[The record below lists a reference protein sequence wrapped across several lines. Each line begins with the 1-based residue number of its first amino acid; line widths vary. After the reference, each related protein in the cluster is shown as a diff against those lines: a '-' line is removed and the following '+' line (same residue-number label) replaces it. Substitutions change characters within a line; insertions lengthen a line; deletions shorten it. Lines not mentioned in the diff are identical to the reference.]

1 MACSLS
7 NMPAIASTLA
17 IPISAINGITARW
30 KLGFNTSST
39 INAVTFFPVTKRLQ
53 SNVRLTSAYQ
63 WRTNGFVVR
72 SQTGPEN
79 MAKLQDNTIIK
90 TEADQ
95 KTRPV
100 KFQENTASKTEADQ
114 KLGAVADITSKTE
127 ADQKLGA
134 VADITSKT
142 EADQSTASKT
152 RADQKREVVA
162 DSASK
167 IGADQK
173 PVPVRDITS
182 KTKSD
187 QNNTSKME
195 GNLNLLVMGDTTS
208 KSEVDEKPM
217 AVENTASKNYTDQK
231 PTTVI
236 SPFGI
241 ADLILP
247 MRTMKQM
254 IDMLEQDA
262 LSVRTPWCI
271 MENENELKMRF
282 DLPGLSKDDVK
293 VCVVDHRFL
302 VIEEQE
308 KKEKDL
314 WSFYSTYNTRLM
326 LPENY
331 ETNKIKTELK
341 NGVLNITIPRVKVQS
356 KVKDLSQNRETGKIG
371 AEFKKGVLNITIP
384 MSKVESKVKDLSI
397 K

>member
-7 NMPAIASTLA
+7 NMPAIASTRA

-30 KLGFNTSST
+30 KLGFNTSTT
-39 INAVTFFPVTKRLQ
+39 INAVTFFPVAKRLQ

-79 MAKLQDNTIIK
+79 MAKLQDTTIIK

-100 KFQENTASKTEADQ
+100 KFQENTA
-114 KLGAVADITSKTE
+114 SKTE

-187 QNNTSKME
+187 QNTTSKME

-341 NGVLNITIPRVKVQS
+341 NGVLNITIPRVKVES

>member
-1 MACSLS
+1 MS
-7 NMPAIASTLA
+7 NMPAIASTRA
-17 IPISAINGITARW
+17 TPISAINGITARW
-30 KLGFNTSST
+30 KLGFNTSTT
-39 INAVTFFPVTKRLQ
+39 INALTFFPVAKRLQ
-53 SNVRLTSAYQ
+53 CNVGLTSAYR

-95 KTRPV
+95 KTRPA

-127 ADQKLGA
+127 ADQKFGA

-142 EADQSTASKT
+142 EADQSTASRT

-173 PVPVRDITS
+173 PVAVRDTTS

-187 QNNTSKME
+187 QNTTSKME

-247 MRTMKQM
+247 IRTMEQM

-282 DLPGLSKDDVK
+282 DLPGLSKEDVK

-341 NGVLNITIPRVKVQS
+341 NGVLNITIPRVKVES
-356 KVKDLSQNRETGKIG
+356 KVKDLSQSRETGKIG

>member
-7 NMPAIASTLA
+7 NMPAIASARA

-30 KLGFNTSST
+30 KLGFNTST
-39 INAVTFFPVTKRLQ
+39 IINAVTFFPVAKRLQ

-127 ADQKLGA
+127 ADQKFGA

-173 PVPVRDITS
+173 PVAVRDITS

-187 QNNTSKME
+187 QNTTSKME

-341 NGVLNITIPRVKVQS
+341 NGVLNITIPRVKVES

>member
-7 NMPAIASTLA
+7 NMPAIASTHA

-30 KLGFNTSST
+30 KLGFNTSTT
-39 INAVTFFPVTKRLQ
+39 INAVTFFPVAKRLQ

-127 ADQKLGA
+127 ADQ
-134 VADITSKT
+134 
-142 EADQSTASKT
+142 STASKT
-152 RADQKREVVA
+152 RADQKPEVVA

-173 PVPVRDITS
+173 PVAVRDITS

-187 QNNTSKME
+187 QNTTSKME
-195 GNLNLLVMGDTTS
+195 GNLNLPVMGDTTS

-217 AVENTASKNYTDQK
+217 ATENTASKNYTDQK

-341 NGVLNITIPRVKVQS
+341 NGVLNITIPRVKVES

>member
-7 NMPAIASTLA
+7 NMPAIASTRA

-30 KLGFNTSST
+30 KLGFNTSTT
-39 INAVTFFPVTKRLQ
+39 INAVTFFPVAKRLQ

-127 ADQKLGA
+127 ADQ
-134 VADITSKT
+134 
-142 EADQSTASKT
+142 STASKT

-182 KTKSD
+182 KTKAD
-187 QNNTSKME
+187 QNTTSKME

-341 NGVLNITIPRVKVQS
+341 NGVLNITIPRVKVES

>member
-7 NMPAIASTLA
+7 NMPAIASTRA

-30 KLGFNTSST
+30 KLGFNTSTT
-39 INAVTFFPVTKRLQ
+39 INAVTFFPVAKRLQ

-95 KTRPV
+95 KNRPV

-187 QNNTSKME
+187 QNTTSKME

-208 KSEVDEKPM
+208 NSEVDEKPM

-241 ADLILP
+241 ADLNLP

-308 KKEKDL
+308 NKEKDL

-341 NGVLNITIPRVKVQS
+341 NGVLNITIPRVKVES

>member
-7 NMPAIASTLA
+7 NMPAIASTRA

-30 KLGFNTSST
+30 KLGFNTSTT
-39 INAVTFFPVTKRLQ
+39 INAVTFFPVAKRLQ

-79 MAKLQDNTIIK
+79 IAKLQDNTIIK

-100 KFQENTASKTEADQ
+100 KFQENTA
-114 KLGAVADITSKTE
+114 SKTE

-187 QNNTSKME
+187 QNTTSKME

-341 NGVLNITIPRVKVQS
+341 NGVLNITIPRVKVES

>member
-7 NMPAIASTLA
+7 NMPAIASTRA

-30 KLGFNTSST
+30 KLGFNTSTT
-39 INAVTFFPVTKRLQ
+39 INAVTFFPVAKRLQ

-127 ADQKLGA
+127 ADQ
-134 VADITSKT
+134 
-142 EADQSTASKT
+142 STASKT

-187 QNNTSKME
+187 QNTTSKME

-341 NGVLNITIPRVKVQS
+341 NGVLNITIPRVKVES

>member
-7 NMPAIASTLA
+7 NMPAIASTRA

-30 KLGFNTSST
+30 KLGFNTSTT
-39 INAVTFFPVTKRLQ
+39 INAVTFFPVAKRLQ

-127 ADQKLGA
+127 ADQ
-134 VADITSKT
+134 
-142 EADQSTASKT
+142 STASKT

-167 IGADQK
+167 IGVDQK

-187 QNNTSKME
+187 QNTTSKME

-341 NGVLNITIPRVKVQS
+341 NGVLNITIPRVKVES